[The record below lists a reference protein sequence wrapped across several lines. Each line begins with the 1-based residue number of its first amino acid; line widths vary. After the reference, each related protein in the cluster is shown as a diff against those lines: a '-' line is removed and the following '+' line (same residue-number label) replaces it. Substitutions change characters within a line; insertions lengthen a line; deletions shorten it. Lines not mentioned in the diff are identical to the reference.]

1 MRHRKAHPDG
11 LSRRD
16 FLWQATCAAVGAT
29 AMANTVW
36 DLRMMNAAIAQTAL
50 PPTDYKALVC
60 LFLYGGNDSNN
71 LIIPTDSFYSSYA
84 AARGG
89 IAIPNAGQ
97 PGGALALTQN
107 GGDGRT
113 YGVHPSMPELQNLF
127 NTGRVAIVA
136 NTGTLVGPVT
146 RAQYLAKSVPVPP
159 QLFSHNDQQVQWQT
173 SVPDKISRTGW
184 GGRCADLLNS
194 NYNPSSTVSMSI
206 SLAGTNTWEVGNA
219 VSEYNVSTAGPTN
232 ITGPAT
238 AQVQALKDLIA
249 LNHDNLYQKQT
260 AKVTQ
265 TALDNYT
272 TLSTA
277 LASAQSTTTFP
288 NTSVGNQLKMI
299 SRIIKCRDTLKH
311 NRQIFFAS
319 VSGYDTHDTQLSQ
332 QTTLYSQLSLAM
344 NAFNT
349 ALTTELGIPNSVTT
363 FTASDFGRTFP
374 VNGGLGSDHGWG
386 SHHLVMGGAVNG
398 AKIYGTF
405 PTLAVNGP
413 DDTGLGRW
421 IPTTAV
427 DEYSATLAKWF
438 GLTDAQISTVF
449 PNIRRFARPD
459 IGFLNIP

>member
-1 MRHRKAHPDG
+1 M
-11 LSRRD
+11 
-16 FLWQATCAAVGAT
+16 WQASCAAVGAT

-36 DLRMMNAAIAQTAL
+36 DLRMMNAALAQTAT

-71 LIIPTDSFYSSYA
+71 LIIPTDSFYGAYA
-84 AARGG
+84 AARGN
-89 IAIPNAGQ
+89 IALPNKES
-97 PGGALALTQN
+97 PGGVLGLTQN
-107 GGDGRT
+107 AGGDGRE
-113 YGVHPSMPELQNLF
+113 YGIHPSMPELQTLF
-127 NTGRVAIVA
+127 NSGKLAIVA

-146 RAQYLAKSVPVPP
+146 RAQYLARSVPVPP

-184 GGRCADLLNS
+184 GGRCADLLNAS
-194 NYNPSSTVSMSI
+194 YNPSSTVSMSI
-206 SLAGTNTWEVGNA
+206 SLAGTNTWEVGNS
-219 VSEYNVSTAGPTN
+219 VSEYNVSTTGPTKLSD
-232 ITGPAT
+232 PAT
-238 AQVQALKDLIA
+238 LQVQALKDLIA

-272 TLSTA
+272 TLNDA
-277 LASAQSTTTFP
+277 LNLNLSATTFP
-288 NTSVGNQLKMI
+288 NTSIGNQLKMI
-299 SRIIKCRDTLKH
+299 SRIIKCRTTLKH
-311 NRQIFFAS
+311 SRQIFFAS

-332 QTTLYSQLSLAM
+332 QVSLYTQLSQAM

-349 ALTTELGIPNSVTT
+349 ALESEAGLQIPQSVTT

-398 AKIYGTF
+398 SRIYGTF

-427 DEYSATLAKWF
+427 DEYSATLARWF
-438 GLTDAQISTVF
+438 GLSAPQISTVF
-449 PNIRRFARPD
+449 PNIGRFARPD
-459 IGFLNIP
+459 IGFLNLT